1 MEASHRLVPGRE
13 TAAEWGE
20 GDDYPVYWVNFDE
33 SELFCKTLTE
43 RARDSGGLPTS
54 WEFRIPTEAQW
65 EYACRAGT
73 TTATS
78 FGDRLGRNQANFAG
92 KPLNGGADGVAL
104 HRASRVGS
112 YPANPWGSL
121 TCTATSSS
129 GVVTGTTPGYPVEP
143 ILISAM

>member
-65 EYACRAGT
+65 EIRLPRRDH
-73 TTATS
+73 
-78 FGDRLGRNQANFAG
+78 DRDVLR
-92 KPLNGGADGVAL
+92 
-104 HRASRVGS
+104 R
-112 YPANPWGSL
+112 PARPQ
-121 TCTATSSS
+121 
-129 GVVTGTTPGYPVEP
+129 PGE
-143 ILISAM
+143 LRG